1 MNMNLGDTRAI
12 VAECRKYGLLR
23 NQCAYVL
30 ATAFWET
37 ARTMEPVRET
47 LAPTDE
53 AAIARLD
60 RAWSRGQLPWV
71 SAPYWREGW
80 FGRGYVQLTHEA
92 NYARAGRLLGIDLV
106 GNPSLALEPDI
117 AATILVRGMAEGWFT
132 GKRLSDYITLQ
143 RSDFV
148 GARRVVNGTDR
159 AQAIAELARD
169 YDDALRAEGYGVNEP
184 VAPIANERRDGTPAR
199 TSPAQSRTLLA
210 QVLQW
215 AGATFPAA
223 AAWFSAEDAMVK
235 VAVIAF
241 AGIAVIAGAVIFRE
255 RLRKWAEGDR

>member
-1 MNMNLGDTRAI
+1 MDMTIGDTQAI

-30 ATAFWET
+30 ATAYWET
-37 ARTMEPVRET
+37 ARTMEPVREA

-60 RAWSRGQLPWV
+60 RAWSRGQLAWV
-71 SAPYWREGW
+71 STPYWRDGW

-92 NYARAGRLLGIDLV
+92 NYARAGRLLGIDLT
-106 GNPSLALEPDI
+106 GSPRLALDPDV
-117 AATILVRGMAEGWFT
+117 AATILVRGMMEGWFT
-132 GKRLSDYITLQ
+132 GKAVPNYITLH

-159 AQAIAELARD
+159 AQAIAEIARD
-169 YDDALRAEGYGVNEP
+169 YDEALRAAGYGVNEP
-184 VAPIANERRDGTPAR
+184 PAQIANERRDGTPAR
-199 TSPAQSRTLLA
+199 TSRTQSRTILA

-223 AAWFSAEDAMVK
+223 AAWLSAEDAMVK

-241 AGIAVIAGAVIFRE
+241 AAVSLLAGAVIFRE